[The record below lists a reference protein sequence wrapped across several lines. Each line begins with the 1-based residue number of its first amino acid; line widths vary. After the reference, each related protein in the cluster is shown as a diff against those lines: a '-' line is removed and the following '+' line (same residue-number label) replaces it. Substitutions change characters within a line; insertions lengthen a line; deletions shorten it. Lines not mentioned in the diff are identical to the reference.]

1 MYVCSLCQPKSRLFP
16 EEGNSLLFGCFYT
29 AFWFLLL
36 HWGGGGGGGG
46 NAPPPHDFSPAA
58 GFLFDECIVIF
69 DEYLFLMNIC
79 VARLNLLS

>member
-1 MYVCSLCQPKSRLFP
+1 MYVNQKAGLLP

-36 HWGGGGGGGG
+36 HWGGGG

-69 DEYLFLMNIC
+69 DEYL
-79 VARLNLLS
+79 RG